1 MFNCSE
7 PLEIA
12 GVGISTSYSDID
24 ALRAFQSPVSDELE
38 SLEKRFAS
46 ALESDVPLI
55 LEVCRSLGQVP
66 GKRVRPTVFFLAA
79 RSAGN
84 RNGPMVTAG
93 LAIELIHTATLI
105 HDDIIDGHTIRRGM
119 PTIYSV
125 WGTNVAT
132 IMGDYLYSK
141 AFATLGE
148 EGLFEIM
155 RLLSKVA
162 HIMSIGEMLQC
173 QQRMN
178 INVSEDGYLDI
189 INKKTASLFSAAC
202 ECGAC
207 LTECGNGHRRIYSGF
222 GENIGLAFQ
231 ITDDLFDYLA
241 IEEAIGKPTASDFC
255 DGKVTLPFITAF
267 RNAPEKAKR
276 RVSDLFSDGFET
288 NENWNEIVHF
298 VQNYGGIEYSL
309 EKAKGFGE
317 RAKGCLRDVDPS
329 PERDALHL
337 AADYIVDRVAPF
349 SR

>member
-1 MFNCSE
+1 MR
-7 PLEIA
+7 LA
-12 GVGISTSYSDID
+12 G
-24 ALRAFQSPVSDELE
+24 
-38 SLEKRFAS
+38 

-55 LEVCRSLGQVP
+55 IEVCSNLGRVP

-84 RNGPMVTAG
+84 GSSPLITAG

-105 HDDIIDGHTIRRGM
+105 HDDIIDNHTIRRGS
-119 PTIYSV
+119 PTVYSV
-125 WGTNVAT
+125 WGNNVAT
-132 IMGDYLYSK
+132 IMGDFLYSK
-141 AFATLGE
+141 AFAMLGE
-148 EGLFEIM
+148 EGLYEIM
-155 RLLSKVA
+155 TLLSKVT
-162 HIMSIGEMLQC
+162 HIMSIGEMMQH
-173 QQRMN
+173 QHRMN
-178 INVSEDGYLDI
+178 IDVSEDGYLDI

-207 LTECGNGHRRIYSGF
+207 MTEGGNGHRRIYSGF

-241 IEEAIGKPTASDFC
+241 IEEEIGKPTASDFC

-276 RVSDLFSDGFET
+276 RVKDLFSAGFET
-288 NENWNEIVHF
+288 HDNWNEVVHF

-317 RAKGCLRDVDPS
+317 QAKGCLKDVDPS